1 MGLKKNPAAEI
12 AAHAAVQLIV
22 AGTPVEQTIGECQ
35 DIRKFLVVR
44 RVTGGAQR
52 DGELIGKTLRWY
64 YGTRKAGPLRYAL
77 NDKVVGRS
85 DGAEVMLEL
94 PEDYACPADLD
105 RAWYVRE
112 AYAILQDIGY
122 GAIDPSLRGRTG
134 LFLGR
139 LPDAKNI
146 HTIDASTG
154 LSLCGVAT
162 KSIREPWVEFQVM
175 PTGHR
180 RCPKCLKASE
190 L

>member
-1 MGLKKNPAAEI
+1 MAALVSSGSVLDVSAPADF
-12 AAHAAVQLIV
+12 AVV
-22 AGTPVEQTIGECQ
+22 APSFTAS
-35 DIRKFLVVR
+35 L
-44 RVTGGAQR
+44 QR
-52 DGELIGKTLRWY
+52 LTVAW
-64 YGTRKAGPLRYAL
+64 RYDEPESPITEARAW
-77 NDKVVGRS
+77 VGRS
-85 DGAEVMLEL
+85 EGAEVMLEL

-162 KSIREPWVEFQVM
+162 KTIREPWVEFQVI